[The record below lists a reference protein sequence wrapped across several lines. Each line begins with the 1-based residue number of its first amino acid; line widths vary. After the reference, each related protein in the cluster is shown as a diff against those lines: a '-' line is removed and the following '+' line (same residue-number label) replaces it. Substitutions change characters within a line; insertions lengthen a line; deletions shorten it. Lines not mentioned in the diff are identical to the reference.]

1 MDLMTKFEFTST
13 NSHDIL
19 EKIKIRTEAM
29 GLETVYYADNII
41 SSVNVGKRLHV
52 KIGSNYL
59 NIASGVQRNPTVTT
73 GSVNT
78 NWQNSSLQVVAATIS
93 RTFSSSNSWFGN
105 ETITAA
111 TNVPVVETRNN
122 QKTWIFTNTTSI
134 IIITNYDSIYYTTMV
149 INFNGSKANL
159 SSTKKNDINTST
171 LLLPSNTLYSN
182 VNSSVPT
189 LNIFAGAYA
198 QGTTSL
204 SPLGVSTYDYNSSI
218 QTRMFNLV
226 TNTSAFLGLNV
237 IIRKGSSGNSGTLL
251 WALKNITW
259 FNLKGVD
266 PQFIFEIETQQYQVF
281 PVYTKDNSINE
292 SMGYIIRIQ

>member
-13 NSHDIL
+13 NAHDIL

-41 SSVNVGKRLHV
+41 SSVTVGKRLHV

-59 NIASGVQRNPTVTT
+59 NIASGVQRNPAVTT

-78 NWQNSSLQVVAATIS
+78 NWQNSSLQVVGATIS

-111 TNVPVVETRNN
+111 TNIPVIETRNN

-159 SSTKKNDINTST
+159 SSTKRNDINTST
-171 LLLPSNTLYSN
+171 LLLASTTLYDTSNTASP
-182 VNSSVPT
+182 V
-189 LNIFAGAYA
+189 LNIYNSLYA
-198 QGTTSL
+198 QGTVGVNPT
-204 SPLGVSTYDYNSSI
+204 GVSTYAYNSSI
-218 QTRMFNLV
+218 QTRMFNLI
-226 TNTSAFLGLNV
+226 TNTSSFLALNL
-237 IIRKGSSGNSGTLL
+237 IIRNGSGNKGILL

-259 FNLKGVD
+259 FNMKGVD
-266 PQFIFEIETQQYQVF
+266 PQFIFEIESQQYQAF